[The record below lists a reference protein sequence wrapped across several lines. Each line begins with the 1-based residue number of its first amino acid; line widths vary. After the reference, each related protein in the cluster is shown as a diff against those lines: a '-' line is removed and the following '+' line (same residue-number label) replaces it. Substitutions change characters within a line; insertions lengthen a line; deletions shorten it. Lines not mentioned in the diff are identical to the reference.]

1 MNIPTNII
9 AFIIVLGFLIFAHEA
24 GHFFVAKLFR
34 VRVLVFSFGFGK
46 RLFGIRRGPTD
57 YRVSL
62 IPLGGYVRMAGDTP
76 MERVTIAPV
85 GGAIGGG
92 MIAPPGEEEATGHP
106 DEFLSK
112 PKWQRFLILL
122 AGPLMNIII
131 ALTFVTGLLLMGTE
145 TWSIQPVVGSV
156 VAGGPAAKA
165 GLQAG
170 DRIVSVDGEKVA
182 AFDDMRMTISLHA
195 GTPLRIDYVRN
206 GVQRST
212 TLTPQRQNTDV
223 GPIGYAGIYAY
234 NPTIVG
240 RVKPGSPAEAAGLRA
255 GDRIVAAN
263 GRPVDEYTAFD
274 QVIRASKDGAV
285 MLDIQRGATQF
296 RATLA
301 PKKLDERDPYRGF
314 IPPTEVHQYSLGSAI
329 QESVKQNWKM
339 LRYAFITLGRL
350 IRGEASV
357 KELSGPISIAR
368 ISGQMLRRGWI
379 DVLALM
385 AMISLQL
392 GVMNLLP
399 IPVLD
404 GGHIMILLIEGAV
417 RRELSLRVKERIQ
430 QVGFAVLAALM
441 IVVLYNDVIT
451 NVLLMRKG

>member
-1 MNIPTNII
+1 MAQNIPTNFI

-46 RLFGIRRGPTD
+46 RLFGFRRGPTD

-76 MERVTIAPV
+76 
-85 GGAIGGG
+85 
-92 MIAPPGEEEATGHP
+92 EENQPANP

-122 AGPLMNIII
+122 AGPLMNLII
-131 ALTFVTGLLLMGTE
+131 AVAFVAGLMMIGTE
-145 TWSIQPVVGSV
+145 TLSIEPVVGSLTP
-156 VAGGPAAKA
+156 GKPAARA
-165 GLQAG
+165 GLQPG
-170 DRIVSVDGEKVA
+170 DRIVAVNGEKIEG
-182 AFDDMRMTISLHA
+182 FDDLKMAISLHA
-195 GTPLRIDYVRN
+195 GTPIRIDYLRN
-206 GVQRST
+206 SVVHSA
-212 TLTPQRQNTDV
+212 TLTPERENTEF
-223 GPIGYAGIYAY
+223 GPIGRAGIVPYY
-234 NPTIVG
+234 PTVIG
-240 RVKPGSPAEAAGLRA
+240 RVTPGSLAARAGLRS

-263 GRPVDEYTAFD
+263 GRAVAEYPAFYD
-274 QVIRASKDGAV
+274 AVQASKNGPIV
-285 MLDIQRGATQF
+285 LDVARGAAQF
-296 RATLA
+296 RATLPA
-301 PKKLDERDPYRGF
+301 AKLDENDPYRGF
-314 IPPTEVHQYSLGSAI
+314 FPPTEVHKYSLGPAI
-329 QESVKQNWKM
+329 AESVRQNWKM
-339 LRYAFITLGRL
+339 LGYAFITLGRL
-350 IRGEASV
+350 VRGEGSV
-357 KELSGPISIAR
+357 KELSGPLSIAR
-368 ISGQMLRRGWI
+368 ISGAMLRRGWI
-379 DVLALM
+379 DVVGLM

-404 GGHIMILLIEGAV
+404 GGHIMILLIEGVA

>member
-1 MNIPTNII
+1 MNIPTNLI

-34 VRVLVFSFGFGK
+34 VRVLVFSFGFGR
-46 RLFGIRRGPTD
+46 RLFGIRRGSTD

-76 MERVTIAPV
+76 
-85 GGAIGGG
+85 
-92 MIAPPGEEEATGHP
+92 EENQPANP

-122 AGPLMNIII
+122 AGPLMNLII
-131 ALTFVTGLLLMGTE
+131 AVTFVAGLLMMGTE
-145 TWSIQPVVGSV
+145 TMKIGTTVSSV
-156 VAGGPAAKA
+156 TPGKPGAKA
-165 GLQAG
+165 GLQSG
-170 DRIVSVDGEKVA
+170 DIIVAIDGEKTED
-182 AFDDMRMTISLHA
+182 FDDLRMAISLHS
-195 GTPLRIDYVRN
+195 GTPLRVDYIRN
-206 GVQRST
+206 GVRQTT
-212 TLTPQRQNTDV
+212 TLTPERENTDL
-223 GPIGYAGIYAY
+223 GPIGRAYIYPY
-234 NPTIVG
+234 QPTIVG
-240 RVKPGSPAEAAGLRA
+240 RILPDTPAARSGLRP

-263 GRPVDEYTAFD
+263 GQPVPEYPAFD
-274 QVIRASKDGAV
+274 KVVTAAKDRPIV
-285 MLDIQRGATQF
+285 LDVQRGAT
-296 RATLA
+296 RIAITLPA
-301 PKKLDERDPYRGF
+301 GPLEEGKGYRGF
-314 IPPTEVHQYSLGSAI
+314 GGPTEKHTYSLGSAI

-368 ISGQMLRRGWI
+368 ISGEMLRRGWI

>member
-1 MNIPTNII
+1 MNIPTNFI
-9 AFIIVLGFLIFAHEA
+9 AFVIVLGFLIFAHEA

-46 RLFGIRRGPTD
+46 RLFGFRRGPTD

-76 MERVTIAPV
+76 
-85 GGAIGGG
+85 
-92 MIAPPGEEEATGHP
+92 EENQPANP

-131 ALTFVTGLLLMGTE
+131 AILFVAGLMMIVGTE
-145 TWSIQPVVGSV
+145 TLSIGTVVSSV
-156 VAGGPAAKA
+156 TPGKPGAAA
-165 GLQAG
+165 GLQSG
-170 DRIVSVDGEKVA
+170 DRIVAIGGERVDN
-182 AFDDMRMTISLHA
+182 FDDLKMAISLQA
-195 GTPLRIDYVRN
+195 GTSLRVEYIRN
-206 GVQRST
+206 GVRRTT
-212 TLTPQRQNTDV
+212 TLTPESENTDLGPV
-223 GPIGYAGIYAY
+223 GRAFIYPY
-234 NPTIVG
+234 HPTVVG
-240 RVKPGSPAEAAGLRA
+240 RVQPDSPAARAGLQT

-263 GRPVDEYTAFD
+263 GRPTPEYPAFTE
-274 QVIRASKDGAV
+274 VFEAAKNGPIA
-285 MLDIQRGATQF
+285 LDVQRGAS
-296 RATLA
+296 TLRVTLRPSA
-301 PKKLDERDPYRGF
+301 ADARDGYRGF
-314 IPPTEVHQYSLGSAI
+314 IPPTEVRKYSFGTAFA
-329 QESVKQNWKM
+329 ESVRQNWKM

-350 IRGEASV
+350 VRGEASV
-357 KELSGPISIAR
+357 KELSGPLSIAR
-368 ISGQMLRRGWI
+368 ISGEMLRRGWL
-379 DVLALM
+379 DVVSLM

-404 GGHIMILLIEGAV
+404 GGHIMILLIEGLF

-441 IVVLYNDVIT
+441 IVVLYHDVIT
-451 NVLLMRKG
+451 NVMLMRKG